1 MNAAFD
7 LLPLL
12 FIAVLPVMFIIQFF
26 SSHSRKAA
34 WAAPARATAPVV
46 VARPLAGNPIDLAG
60 ARAARTGDTRS
71 VPVAA

>member
-12 FIAVLPVMFIIQFF
+12 TIAVLPVMFIVQFF
-26 SSHSRKAA
+26 NAHSRRAA
-34 WAAPARATAPVV
+34 WTAPARSTHAATTARSHTAVV
-46 VARPLAGNPIDLAG
+46 FDLDT
-60 ARAARTGDTRS
+60 ARTARNDAVA